1 MKKVP
6 TSREAL
12 ENLVI
17 CLDDLEQAIQLFREY
32 AWFYEMQN
40 IHLTEQLNQ
49 LRQWIYSPR
58 DTLKRT
64 LRILLEEDLKNK
76 NLDK

>member
-12 ENLVI
+12 ENIVM

-40 IHLTEQLNQ
+40 IHLTEQINQ

-76 NLDK
+76 KA